1 MKGILFHIFVLTT
14 LILLSCNRHYAEIIN
29 RNEETS
35 TSVKIRILNST
46 SDNFDS
52 CYFDPIGTSHGGGK
66 FGFTF
71 GTTNKSQY
79 SNYEMSPIL
88 FQYFSIRI
96 YANNKIYK
104 IEPDDYC
111 SQPPYSKGF
120 YTLRIDSLK
129 KLDRISFAVVKDK
142 STKSF

>member
-1 MKGILFHIFVLTT
+1 MKAIVFYIFIFTT
-14 LILLSCNRHYAEIIN
+14 LLFLSCNRHYAEITN
-29 RNEETS
+29 RNQETS

-46 SDNFDS
+46 SYIFDS
-52 CYFDPIGTSHGGGK
+52 CHFDAIGTRHGSSK

-96 YANNKIYK
+96 YTNKGIYK

-129 KLDRISFAVVKDK
+129 KLDRISFAVIKDK
-142 STKSF
+142 DAKSF